1 MQTHKRAGT
10 HQIHREASGVVPT
23 NHAIRAETPSK
34 EVRMKDQK
42 TGKKHL
48 LLNHPFWLVAFLR
61 APISFQERY
70 TESLCKRISWIVAQT
85 IAKQL
90 VSVVNTSI

>member
-1 MQTHKRAGT
+1 MNGREPIRFSVKPAQLFPHTMQS
-10 HQIHREASGVVPT
+10 E
-23 NHAIRAETPSK
+23 
-34 EVRMKDQK
+34 QK

-61 APISFQERY
+61 AHLSLQERY

-90 VSVVNTSI
+90 ISVVNTSI